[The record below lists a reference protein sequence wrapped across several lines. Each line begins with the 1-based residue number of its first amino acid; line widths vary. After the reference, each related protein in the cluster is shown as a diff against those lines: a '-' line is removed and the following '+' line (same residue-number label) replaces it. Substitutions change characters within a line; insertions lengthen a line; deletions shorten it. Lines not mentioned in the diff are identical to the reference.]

1 MRRKHINILQRYRK
15 DFLEKKGRERKREDR
30 ERERYLDIM
39 M

>member
-15 DFLEKKGRERKREDR
+15 DFLEKKGREDR